1 MDDHFN
7 PNSGV
12 FTAPQNGVYL
22 FALDGYANAYSIIE
36 LKVNDKIFKGFAEG
50 RSEGINGFTTVFL
63 REGDEVTL
71 HNNLEQSVMGLED
84 ALFTYFGMLL
94 F

>member
-1 MDDHFN
+1 M
-7 PNSGV
+7 
-12 FTAPQNGVYL
+12 
-22 FALDGYANAYSIIE
+22 
-36 LKVNDKIFKGFAEG
+36 VNDEIFKGFAEG

-94 F
+94 FWKIPNSQKKLTKFTKNDIIDNNG